1 MNLPTEVRYRP
12 YADWTN
18 EEKTKIKENVAK
30 SPWRA
35 SYHIEPE
42 TGLLNDPNGFS
53 YFNDKF
59 QLFYQSW
66 PFGAAHGLK

>member
-18 EEKTKIKENVAK
+18 EEKTKIKENVGK

-35 SYHIEPE
+35 SYHIAVSYTHLDVYKRQSMVRPVNWS
-42 TGLLNDPNGFS
+42 TIRISCSGLTT
-53 YFNDKF
+53 
-59 QLFYQSW
+59 
-66 PFGAAHGLK
+66 